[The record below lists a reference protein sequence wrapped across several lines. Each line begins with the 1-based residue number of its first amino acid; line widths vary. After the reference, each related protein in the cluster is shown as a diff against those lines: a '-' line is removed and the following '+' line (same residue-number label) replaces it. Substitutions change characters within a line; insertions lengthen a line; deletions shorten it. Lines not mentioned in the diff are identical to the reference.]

1 MLAILRESGPQRIT
15 TLAAAE
21 AVAQPS
27 MTSLAIRLE
36 RDGLVARQPDPVD
49 ARAVLVAITDD
60 GHARLDALHAARAD
74 RVEARLRAL
83 DPDQRDALE
92 AALPAL
98 SALVSP
104 EVSPTP

>member
-1 MLAILRESGPQRIT
+1 
-15 TLAAAE
+15 
-21 AVAQPS
+21 V
-27 MTSLAIRLE
+27 IRLE
-36 RDGLVARQPDPVD
+36 RDGLVARRPDPTD

-60 GHARLDALHAARAD
+60 GRDRLAALRAARAD
-74 RVEARLRAL
+74 RIQERLRAL

-104 EVSPTP
+104 GVSTTS